1 MVGGITFTLASV
13 ATWWLILSYMQASV
27 VWLLPMALVGIE
39 ITLRGHCR
47 WGALVIASA
56 IGLALLG
63 NTQVAFYISL
73 AIGLYAAWMLAARW
87 IRKEL
92 NKDTL
97 LIQFGILTGSAV
109 LGLAIAAAQLL
120 PSLELT
126 QLSHRA
132 AITGPTAHIP
142 LQFPQLLFLLLP
154 GLAGYPPS
162 GTIWGAG
169 NLVQTSL
176 YVGLLPLTLAFLAW
190 WTRPNRYLAWGA
202 ALTIVG
208 LLLALAWPKP
218 EILATIFPPYQLFP
232 QQGRI
237 LLLAKFGLALM
248 AAFGAKAVLAHVK
261 LSPGRILPLFAAFA
275 AILLGAATIAFAIQE
290 WPAPMAEQYPKA
302 LSALRDSSCGS
313 WPWRW

>member
-1 MVGGITFTLASV
+1 MRSLCGAVTAGA
-13 ATWWLILSYMQASV
+13 
-27 VWLLPMALVGIE
+27 
-39 ITLRGHCR
+39 
-47 WGALVIASA
+47 ALVIASA

-73 AIGLYAAWMLAARW
+73 AIGLYAAMDAGSALEAKRAEQ
-87 IRKEL
+87 KV
-92 NKDTL
+92 TL
-97 LIQFGILTGSAV
+97 LIQFGILARAARF
-109 LGLAIAAAQLL
+109 LGFAFAAAQLL

-142 LQFPQLLFLLLP
+142 LQFPQLLLLLLP
-154 GLAGYPPS
+154 GTCRLPRLRAQF
-162 GTIWGAG
+162 GA
-169 NLVQTSL
+169 LVTLGLQTSL

-261 LSPGRILPLFAAFA
+261 LSPGRILPLFAAVA

-302 LSALRDSSCGS
+302 LSALRDSLMWLAGHGAGKR
-313 WPWRW
+313 WRAASRAPLGQAHTDQQHPSLRRGRTS